1 MYLSIGFVTEAR
13 LQLVKTSMTFLP
25 QNNLKTRTS
34 TMTNYYSGQLYCF
47 QRTCISTGCIRIR
60 LQCHHHLGGNIS
72 IGIKSVKDKGH
83 STKCKA
89 ITTTL
94 HTASST
100 FNYNTLWNTS
110 TFLLLRPRLCSTNWH
125 FQVFCL
131 GFRLLSF
138 PNFLLLYGK
147 QHNFIHLHK
156 T

>member
-1 MYLSIGFVTEAR
+1 
-13 LQLVKTSMTFLP
+13 
-25 QNNLKTRTS
+25 
-34 TMTNYYSGQLYCF
+34 MTNYYSGQLYCF

-60 LQCHHHLGGNIS
+60 LQYHHHLSGNIS

-83 STKCKA
+83 RTKCKA

-94 HTASST
+94 HIPSST
-100 FNYNTLWNTS
+100 QDPSSIIHYGIPAHFSYSDQDYAQQTDI
-110 TFLLLRPRLCSTNWH
+110 

-147 QHNFIHLHK
+147 QRNFIHLYK